1 MGAKAGSRTLR
12 QRGFTLL
19 ELMLTAAV
27 LMILASAVVP
37 MARNG
42 IQRQK
47 EIELRRALREMRSA
61 IDEYKAAVDQQKI
74 KAPPPEAM
82 GYPPT
87 LEELVEGVPMTGRIT
102 GKMRFLR
109 RIPVDPL
116 TGRTEWG
123 LRSVNDDANSATWG
137 GGSVFDVYSQA
148 HGTGMNGTPFREW

>member
-1 MGAKAGSRTLR
+1 MKQGRRGFWGA
-12 QRGFTLL
+12 GFTLL
-19 ELMLTAAV
+19 ELLVTATV

-47 EIELRRALREMRSA
+47 EIELRRALREIRTA

-74 KAPPPEAM
+74 KPPPPEAM

-87 LEELVEGVPMTGRIT
+87 LDELVEGVPMTGRFS
-102 GKMRFLR
+102 GRVRFLR

-116 TGRTEWG
+116 TGRAEWG
-123 LRSVNDDANSATWG
+123 LRSVNDEPKSATWG
-137 GGSVFDVYSQA
+137 GGSVFDVFSQA
-148 HGTGMNGTPFREW
+148 HGSAMNGTAYRDW